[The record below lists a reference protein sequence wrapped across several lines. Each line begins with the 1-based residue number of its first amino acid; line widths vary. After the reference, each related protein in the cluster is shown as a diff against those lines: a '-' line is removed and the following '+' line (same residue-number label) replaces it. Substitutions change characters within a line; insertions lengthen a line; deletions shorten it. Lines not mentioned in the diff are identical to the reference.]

1 MLGIHATYAPNC
13 ICIQISVFYFILQFI
28 FHINNIIA
36 SLSDYLGLHLI
47 FDSFPTNDV
56 RNGEIKVATKPYERL
71 RRCLRISKKKLTSVG
86 EYPGEHELLF
96 LDKPL
101 N

>member
-1 MLGIHATYAPNC
+1 MGDYVVSQINHHAIHATYAPNC
-13 ICIQISVFYFILQFI
+13 ICIQISVFYFILQLI
-28 FHINNIIA
+28 FHITNIIA

-47 FDSFPTNDV
+47 FFSHKGP
-56 RNGEIKVATKPYERL
+56 RQGR
-71 RRCLRISKKKLTSVG
+71 KKSTSVG
-86 EYPGEHELLF
+86 ECPGEHEMLC